1 MNRTVVSPPE
11 NGLLADGTRLGGWWH
26 DSGDGRIVC
35 DLCPR
40 DCHLKP
46 GDRGFCFVRQNLD
59 GEMRLTTYGR
69 STGFCIDPIEK
80 KPLNHFYPGTSVLS
94 FGTAGCNLGCKFCQ
108 NWDISKSREVDKLSA
123 VAAPEAIARA
133 AQEHACHSV
142 AFTYNDPVIWAEYAI
157 DTAKVCRAVGIQTVA
172 VTAAYISKGAR
183 QAFYEDID
191 AANVDLKSF
200 SEEFYHKVTYS
211 HLQPVLETIEWLKT
225 DTDVWL
231 ELTNLVIPQE
241 NDSIDEFREMCDWV
255 LESVGDGVPIHFTAF
270 HPDFRMTDRPPT
282 PAETLLAARDVA
294 LRQGVKFA
302 YVGNVNDIQN
312 QSTYC
317 PTCGQLLIERNWYE
331 LGQYQLSENCCGHCG
346 ETIPGRFGSRPG
358 TWGRQRLPVKI
369 SDYRL
374 PQPLVRETSRE
385 TKMTISSS
393 SEGPPTL
400 NLKKPTLTEAQ
411 DTQIHKAACQIISNV
426 TQGRSEDGN
435 VDRLTEIGDEMVMG
449 AFTTLK
455 LQGSL
460 RSCCGCL
467 GQPMKIRDALAVAAK
482 RTAREDPRFP
492 PISSTELPHL
502 DLEVTLLFGFHP
514 IGETGE
520 RRVTAVEVG
529 KHGLQLR
536 RGNSSGLLLPGVA
549 VEYGGDAETFLAQ
562 VCRKA
567 QLPVTAWRET
577 ETEILTFEGHVI
589 SGALGKHLEGQE
601 EKPIGTRFVKDELLR
616 LSQFCRDNI
625 VALIRGATPSYYLP
639 DAPEGNISGLGM
651 QVKLAAGEGGVTF
664 SQLSIRNGMPLQATL
679 YRLVE
684 AAVTWLR
691 SRPTVSD
698 DLAELEVGVTVL
710 SDPALHGNAALCDVS
725 DLDTATRALLIVDNT
740 KSVWEFDPSKTSV
753 EILADL
759 QGRSPWV
766 VPEGASVFSLAASSS
781 ADRMFVSRIP
791 RPIKGPEVRPAAV
804 AGAFYPADKESLEPL
819 LTKMIGEQTET
830 QRRWPGIMVPHAGWR
845 FSGKLTADV
854 LKLVH
859 IPKTVIVLGPKHT
872 RDGVDWAVAPHD
884 AWEFPTGRLQSDVNL
899 ACLLAQEIRGLE
911 LDAAAHQTEHA
922 IEVLLPILHRLAP
935 SSKVVGIAIGAGSLK
950 RCREFAEGLA
960 RVIRTLDSEPLLI
973 ISSDMNHFAT
983 EAENRRL
990 DEIAITALETLSAEK
1005 LHKTVTGNGISM
1017 CGVLPAVIVL
1027 ETLATLNQLHVSE
1040 RVGYATSADVTQDSS
1055 RVVGYAGMLFGG
1067 TSQ

>member
-1 MNRTVVSPPE
+1 MGRTVVLPPE
-11 NGLLADGTRLGGWWH
+11 DGLLADGTRLGGWWH

-133 AQEHACHSV
+133 AQEHGCHSV

-200 SEEFYHKVTYS
+200 SEEFYQKVTYS
-211 HLQPVLETIEWLKT
+211 HLQPVLETIEWLKNET
-225 DTDVWL
+225 NVWL

-282 PAETLLAARDVA
+282 PVETLLAARDVA
-294 LRQGVKFA
+294 LRQGMKFA
-302 YVGNVNDIQN
+302 YVGNVNDTQN

-317 PTCGQLLIERNWYE
+317 PACGQLLIERNWYE
-331 LGQYQLSENCCGHCG
+331 LGEYQLKENCCGHCG
-346 ETIPGRFGSRPG
+346 ETIPGRFDSRPG

-369 SDYRL
+369 SDYSL
-374 PQPLVRETSRE
+374 QQPLVREISRE
-385 TKMTISSS
+385 TKMTIPSSS
-393 SEGPPTL
+393 GGTRAPIL
-400 NLKKPTLTEAQ
+400 NEPTLTESQ
-411 DTQIHKAACQIISNV
+411 DAQIHQAACQIISDV
-426 TQGRSEDGN
+426 AQGRSQGGDVGG
-435 VDRLTEIGDEMVMG
+435 LTEIGDEVVMG

-455 LQGSL
+455 LQGRL

-492 PISSTELPHL
+492 PISATEIPHL

-520 RRVTAVEVG
+520 RRLSAVEVG
-529 KHGLQLR
+529 KHGLQIR
-536 RGNSSGLLLPGVA
+536 SGNSSGLLLPGVA
-549 VEYGGDAETFLAQ
+549 VENGWDAETFLAQ

-567 QLPVTAWRET
+567 QLPVTAWREP
-577 ETEILTFEGHVI
+577 ETEILTFQGHVI
-589 SGALGKHLEGQE
+589 SGALATHLVKEE
-601 EKPIGTRFVKDELLR
+601 EKPAASRFVKDELQR
-616 LSQFCRDNI
+616 LSYFCRDNI
-625 VALIRGATPSYYLP
+625 LALIRGATPNYYLA
-639 DAPEGNISGLGM
+639 DAPEGNVSGLAM
-651 QVKLAAGEGGVTF
+651 QVKLAGREDGATF

-684 AAVTWLR
+684 AAVEWLR
-691 SRPTVSD
+691 SRQMISG
-698 DLAELEVGVTVL
+698 DLAGVDVGVTVL
-710 SDPALHGNAALCDVS
+710 SDPALHGNAVACNVT
-725 DLDTATRALLIVDNT
+725 DLDTSTRALLIVDNT
-740 KSVWEFDPSKTSV
+740 KSVWEFDPSKTSA
-753 EILADL
+753 EMLADL
-759 QGRSPWV
+759 QTLSPWIM
-766 VPEGASVFSLAASSS
+766 PEGASVFSLAATSSVE
-781 ADRMFVSRIP
+781 RMLVSRIP
-791 RPIKGPEVRPAAV
+791 HPTKGAEVRPPAV
-804 AGAFYPADKESLEPL
+804 AGTFYPADKAAIEPL
-819 LTKMIGEQTET
+819 LTEIIGEPTEV
-830 QRRWPGIMVPHAGWR
+830 QRPWPAIMVPHAGWR

-854 LKLVH
+854 LKRVR

-872 RDGVDWAVAPHD
+872 REGVDWAVAPHE
-884 AWEFPTGRLQSDVNL
+884 AWEFPTGRLPSNVNL
-899 ACLLAQEIRGLE
+899 ARLLAQEVRGLE

-922 IEVLLPILHRLAP
+922 IEVILPILHRLAP
-935 SSKVVGIAIGAGSLK
+935 ASEVVGIAIGAGSLE
-950 RCREFAEGLA
+950 RCREFSENLA
-960 RVIRTLDSEPLLI
+960 RVIRTLDNDPLLI
-973 ISSDMNHFAT
+973 ISSDMNHFGT
-983 EAENRRL
+983 EAENRTL
-990 DEIAITALETLSAEK
+990 DEMAIAALETLSAEK
-1005 LHKTVTGNGISM
+1005 LYKTVIENGISM

-1027 ETLATLNQLHVSE
+1027 ETLAQLNQLTVSE

-1055 RVVGYAGMLFGG
+1055 RVVGYAGMLFGA
-1067 TSQ
+1067 SSR